1 MLSKGNMFSMF
12 FLDPLPPRLFEWK
25 PEKLS
30 GFAQVHDDPVAGTAG
45 FQRFGKLFENAI
57 GFIGSPGIVAQFARA
72 FQDLEGGTVDIPR
85 AADRLDGITA
95 GDLFA
100 EIILEGQGADV

>member
-1 MLSKGNMFSMF
+1 MRSENSHEDTVLYKIKLIVLT
-12 FLDPLPPRLFEWK
+12 FLQPLPPRLFEWN

-72 FQDLEGGTVDIPR
+72 F
-85 AADRLDGITA
+85 
-95 GDLFA
+95 
-100 EIILEGQGADV
+100 